1 VLITKKL
8 DDGLLL
14 RPATRADAGELAEFN
29 ATMHG
34 DENAPP
40 AILADWTLDLM
51 TVDHPTFEA
60 DRDVTVVED
69 TATGRIVSALFLIPQ
84 VWSYAGI
91 QMLVGQ
97 PELIATHPDYRRRGL
112 IREQFDVIHAHS
124 DPDHV
129 WQYISGIPWY
139 YRQFGYSYALDFV
152 PSAMWW
158 FKDAD
163 PAGPSGYALRPA
175 LAGDVA
181 FLAEVE
187 AAATRRPLLAAV
199 RGADGWALEL
209 RRRPGSLPSCEVH
222 VLEHTVDG
230 DAVPIG
236 YAVNDDSR
244 RAERVSVLAFEL
256 APGRSWLE
264 PTAALLAT
272 LRERARD
279 DPRKPKAVRLVLAPE
294 HPAVRCAA
302 TKLSR
307 GPGSS
312 YGFYVRVP
320 DTVRL
325 LQRVKPVLESRL
337 AYSPAAGHT
346 GRLTIDLYTY
356 ALTLALVDG
365 RITAIERGPS
375 SPDDAD
381 VALPI
386 EAFLTVVF
394 GNRSLAQVDREVAD
408 CQVQTD
414 AGALLVDVLFPR
426 MALGPWEVG

>member
-1 VLITKKL
+1 VLATVKL
-8 DDGLLL
+8 DDGLVL
-14 RPATRADAGELAEFN
+14 RPATRADAEELAEFN
-29 ATMHG
+29 GSMHADG
-34 DENAPP
+34 DVP
-40 AILADWTLDLM
+40 AGPLADWTLDLM
-51 TVDHPTFEA
+51 TVDHPTFDA

-91 QMLVGQ
+91 EMLVGQ

-124 DPDHV
+124 DPDHL

-152 PSAMWW
+152 PSALWW
-158 FKDAD
+158 LRDAD

-175 LAGDVA
+175 VAADIA

-187 AAATRRPLLAAV
+187 AAARRPLLTAV
-199 RGADGWALEL
+199 RGTEGWALEL
-209 RRRPGSLPSCEVH
+209 RRRPGSLPACEVH
-222 VLEHTVDG
+222 VIEHTLDG
-230 DAVPIG
+230 ATVPIG
-236 YAVNDDSR
+236 YVVNTRSR
-244 RAERVSVLAFEL
+244 IRERVLVFAFEL

-264 PTAALLAT
+264 PTAAVLAA
-272 LRERARD
+272 LRERARE
-279 DPRKPKAVRLVLAPE
+279 DPMKPKAVRLALAPE

-325 LQRVKPVLESRL
+325 LERVKPVLESRL
-337 AYSPAAGHT
+337 ADSPAAGHT
-346 GRLTIDLYTY
+346 GRVTVDLYTY
-356 ALTLALVDG
+356 ALAISLLDG

-394 GNRSLAQVDREVAD
+394 GSRSLVQVDRDVAD